1 MKEFRVRL
9 VVMVKVKLL
18 KWRLGNNGIQIGASR
33 ASTYEVIKW
42 CLVTVIYEIVVF
54 LEPLYK

>member
-18 KWRLGNNGIQIGASR
+18 KWRLRNNGIQIGASR

-42 CLVTVIYEIVVF
+42 CLVTVIYEVVVF
-54 LEPLYK
+54 